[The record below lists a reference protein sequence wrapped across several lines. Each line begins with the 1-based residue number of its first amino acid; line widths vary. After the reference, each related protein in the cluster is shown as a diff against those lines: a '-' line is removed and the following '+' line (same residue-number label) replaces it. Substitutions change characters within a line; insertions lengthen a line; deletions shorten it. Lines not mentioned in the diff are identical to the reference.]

1 MEKLSNGSERLS
13 IGPHLK
19 LVKDLPLFK
28 CKHFYLSTKI
38 LLSKP
43 SSLVTMHMHQQGV
56 LANYKLLC
64 CHVCLQK
71 LPPKTTLLVKC
82 QNYSMLLFCKT
93 YVGLLF

>member
-64 CHVCLQK
+64 CHDYLQK
-71 LPPKTTLLVKC
+71 PTFLVKC
-82 QNYSMLLFCKT
+82 QNYSLLQFCKT
-93 YVGLLF
+93 YVGFLF